1 MRGMKAAGI
10 SCVVKHFPGNA
21 GDPHLETPLM
31 RGGAESLRKA
41 AAPFAALISGSGGG
55 PAAVM
60 VSHIVVPAWDAGKNA
75 SLSEVVMKEKL
86 RGEFGFGGIIL
97 ADDFSMGAISG
108 GYDTAEKS
116 REALAAGADMVMAW
130 PRNLVSVH
138 GAILA
143 ALEDGR
149 LPRARL
155 EDAASR
161 IVREK
166 LRSRT

>member
-1 MRGMKAAGI
+1 
-10 SCVVKHFPGNA
+10 
-21 GDPHLETPLM
+21 
-31 RGGAESLRKA
+31 
-41 AAPFAALISGSGGG
+41 
-55 PAAVM
+55 M

-86 RGEFGFGGIIL
+86 RGEFGFGGIIM
-97 ADDFSMGAISG
+97 ADDFSMGAVSG

-116 REALAAGADMVMAW
+116 QAALAAGADMVMAW

-143 ALEDGR
+143 ALEDGS

-166 LRSRT
+166 LRRRT